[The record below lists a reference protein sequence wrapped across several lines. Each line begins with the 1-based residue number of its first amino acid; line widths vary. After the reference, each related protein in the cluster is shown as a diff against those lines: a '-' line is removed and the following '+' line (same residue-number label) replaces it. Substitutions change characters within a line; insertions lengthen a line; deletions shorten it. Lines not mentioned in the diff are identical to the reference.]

1 MSEHDEIVEA
11 TKIWLKKQG
20 YYVHGSL
27 KLGKFIADVIGIRNQ
42 HDSIAIEIKSGN
54 ISEIRK
60 GLGQSHTYLDY
71 VHKVYLA
78 IPKKHIKL
86 GRELVKHTRVGLL
99 IYSKEEK
106 IVLMKEAKYIRPIQE
121 NLAFVL
127 SKTTG
132 FCWVCSRTFN
142 IVPKYESSFYI
153 AHEDIDPKLYEGLVK
168 TLKIRPQTKGY
179 WVDICQVCSRVIY
192 QINMK
197 FLNALIFGES
207 EFATNKLFIPQ
218 KLVNFFRKLNS
229 ENLD

>member
-99 IYSKEEK
+99 TYAKEEK

-121 NLAFVL
+121 NFPMYYQRQQVFV
-127 SKTTG
+127 
-132 FCWVCSRTFN
+132 
-142 IVPKYESSFYI
+142 
-153 AHEDIDPKLYEGLVK
+153 
-168 TLKIRPQTKGY
+168 GY
-179 WVDICQVCSRVIY
+179 VVEHLILFQ
-192 QINMK
+192 NMK
-197 FLNALIFGES
+197 VV
-207 EFATNKLFIPQ
+207 FILLMKTSIQ
-218 KLVNFFRKLNS
+218 NCMRV
-229 ENLD
+229 